1 MTPQGAPDVAESA
14 SALVDGQLPAATA
27 ATALDWVCRTTEGR
41 RHWQACHLIGEVL
54 RSGQASAPARDA
66 EFLQG
71 LQARLQREP
80 LPAAASIASFSI
92 AESPISMGVSEHIE
106 SKPEAANE
114 ALFRWRLIAGVTA
127 LGLVAVLG
135 WHVSDDAGARL
146 AGLRPAAQPVL
157 ALTAEP
163 AAAVERGGALPPP
176 RMLRDPQLDALLAA
190 HKQASGTS
198 ALQMPSGFLRNATFD
213 GTER

>member
-1 MTPQGAPDVAESA
+1 MTPQCAPDVAESA

-41 RHWQACHLIGEVL
+41 RHWQACHIIGEVL
-54 RSGQASAPARDA
+54 RSGQVSAPARDA
-66 EFLQG
+66 EFLHG

-80 LPAAASIASFSI
+80 LPAAASIASYSI

>member
-80 LPAAASIASFSI
+80 LPAAASIASYSI

>member
-1 MTPQGAPDVAESA
+1 MTPQCTPDVAESA
-14 SALVDGQLPAATA
+14 SALVDGQLPAASA
-27 ATALDWVCRTTEGR
+27 AAALDWVCQTSEGR
-41 RHWQACHLIGEVL
+41 WHWQSCHIIGEVL
-54 RSGQASAPARDA
+54 RSGEASAPARDA

-80 LPAAASIASFSI
+80 LPVAASITTFSI
-92 AESPISMGVSEHIE
+92 AESPIPMRASGIFE

-114 ALFRWRLIAGVTA
+114 SMFRWRLIAGVAA

-135 WHVSDDAGARL
+135 WHVEDGAGARL

-163 AAAVERGGALPPP
+163 AAAVEAAGAP

-190 HKQASGTS
+190 HKQVGGAS
-198 ALQMPSGFLRNATFD
+198 ALQMPSGFLRNATFE
-213 GTER
+213 GAGR

>member
-1 MTPQGAPDVAESA
+1 MTPQCTPDVAESA

-27 ATALDWVCRTTEGR
+27 AAALDWVCQTTEGR
-41 RHWQACHLIGEVL
+41 RHWQACHIIGEVL

-80 LPAAASIASFSI
+80 LPAAASKATFSI
-92 AESPISMGVSEHIE
+92 AESPISVRVSDKLE
-106 SKPEAANE
+106 SKPVAANE
-114 ALFRWRLIAGVTA
+114 AMFRWRLIAGVAA

-135 WHVSDDAGARL
+135 WHVGDEAGARL

-157 ALTAEP
+157 VLTAEP
-163 AAAVERGGALPPP
+163 AAAVEGAVALPPL

-190 HKQASGTS
+190 HKQASSTS

>member
-1 MTPQGAPDVAESA
+1 MTPQCTPDVAESA

-27 ATALDWVCRTTEGR
+27 AAALDWICQTTEGR
-41 RHWQACHLIGEVL
+41 RHWQACHIIGEVL

-80 LPAAASIASFSI
+80 RPAAASKATFSI
-92 AESPISMGVSEHIE
+92 AESPISVRVSDKFA
-106 SKPEAANE
+106 SKPVAANE
-114 ALFRWRLIAGVTA
+114 AMFRWRLIAGVAA

-135 WHVSDDAGARL
+135 WHVGDEAGARL

-157 ALTAEP
+157 VLTAEP
-163 AAAVERGGALPPP
+163 AAAVEGAVALPPL

-190 HKQASGTS
+190 HKQASSTS

>member
-1 MTPQGAPDVAESA
+1 MTPQCAPDVAESA
-14 SALVDGQLPAATA
+14 SALVDGQLPEATA

-41 RHWQACHLIGEVL
+41 RHWQACHIIGEVL
-54 RSGQASAPARDA
+54 RSG
-66 EFLQG
+66 
-71 LQARLQREP
+71 QARLQREP

-114 ALFRWRLIAGVTA
+114 ALFRWRLIASVTA

-163 AAAVERGGALPPP
+163 AAAVERGGVLPPP